1 MGPSGR
7 RGRGTFAVKLHAVT
21 LRQPDYTSVAIN
33 ELGFTV
39 HSLPIVA
46 TLRGS
51 AFWALPGP
59 RKAAS
64 WFRKKAGGG
73 SMFLLPGL
81 KYKGNAMLS
90 ISILL
95 YFDEIDSTK
104 NCGLHLPAVY
114 TMCHKRKGLTVLGS
128 FPKSCFQSPGFVV
141 CLASVFLHGLAAA
154 EAMSSPLS
162 PGPRRA
168 PCSSPSPSYRTL
180 PDRTLSY
187 PTLPYPTRDPPQ
199 THPRPRPRPNPD
211 PTQTQP
217 RPNPDPSQTQPRPNP
232 DPTQTQPRPIPD
244 PSQTQPRPNPDP
256 TIIYSTVCLL
266 TAKSLII

>member
-1 MGPSGR
+1 LS
-7 RGRGTFAVKLHAVT
+7 
-21 LRQPDYTSVAIN
+21 QPDYTSVAIN
-33 ELGFTV
+33 EFGFTV

-64 WFRKKAGGG
+64 WFRKKAGAG

-114 TMCHKRKGLTVLGS
+114 TM
-128 FPKSCFQSPGFVV
+128 
-141 CLASVFLHGLAAA
+141 
-154 EAMSSPLS
+154 
-162 PGPRRA
+162 
-168 PCSSPSPSYRTL
+168 
-180 PDRTLSY
+180 
-187 PTLPYPTRDPPQ
+187 
-199 THPRPRPRPNPD
+199 
-211 PTQTQP
+211 
-217 RPNPDPSQTQPRPNP
+217 
-232 DPTQTQPRPIPD
+232 
-244 PSQTQPRPNPDP
+244 
-256 TIIYSTVCLL
+256 
-266 TAKSLII
+266 

>member
-128 FPKSCFQSPGFVV
+128 FPKSCFQSLGFVV

-154 EAMSSPLS
+154 EAMPSPLS

-168 PCSSPSPSYRTL
+168 PWPLLNRWISALALLAAGREPLAVAGVFAGATNATST
-180 PDRTLSY
+180 
-187 PTLPYPTRDPPQ
+187 
-199 THPRPRPRPNPD
+199 RPN
-211 PTQTQP
+211 
-217 RPNPDPSQTQPRPNP
+217 RVLNPGLPSLCPAAQLAP
-232 DPTQTQPRPIPD
+232 
-244 PSQTQPRPNPDP
+244 
-256 TIIYSTVCLL
+256 
-266 TAKSLII
+266 